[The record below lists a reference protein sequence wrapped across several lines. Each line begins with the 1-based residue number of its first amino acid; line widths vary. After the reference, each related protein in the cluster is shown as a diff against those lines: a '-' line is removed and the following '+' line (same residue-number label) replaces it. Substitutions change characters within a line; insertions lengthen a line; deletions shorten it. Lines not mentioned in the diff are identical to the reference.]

1 MDKVINDF
9 TNMAATIVERMILAM
24 PGPES
29 PHYLTMLGALA
40 GLLALLVIWLVLR
53 LRRAH
58 KISQQPVKDETEITF
73 SDVTAEAAA
82 DAQAALH
89 HDNAATL
96 EDIAGAP
103 ARAPLPDDTA
113 HDEVSQPAAGF
124 KFFKRR
130 SKAGTG
136 EAGQTDP
143 DDDVFLLGLEQ
154 EMLATRQLYLDGLIS
169 KEVYVTE
176 TRALYD
182 KAQTR
187 MT

>member
-9 TNMAATIVERMILAM
+9 TNMAAAIVERVILAT

-29 PHYLTMLGALA
+29 PHYWTMLGALL
-40 GLLALLVIWLVLR
+40 GLLVLLVIWLALR

-58 KISQQPVKDETEITF
+58 RISQQPVKDEPEITF

-82 DAQAALH
+82 DAQATLH

-96 EDIAGAP
+96 DDIVDAP
-103 ARAPLPDDTA
+103 ASAPLTGGAA

-136 EAGQTDP
+136 EAGPTDP
-143 DDDVFLLGLEQ
+143 EDDVFLLGLEQ

-176 TRALYD
+176 TRALYN